1 MLAMNT
7 IARFAS
13 SPFAGARLEPWHLTS
28 GLHAILEDLLGK
40 LGEGFE
46 RSGNVAVH
54 RTARIEPQAILKGPA
69 IIGPGCYVA
78 ASAYLRDGVYLEED
92 CIIGPAAELKTSIV
106 FRGSKLAHLNFVGDS
121 VLGEGVNIEAGA
133 VVANYRNEHSD
144 KRIRIAFRGQV
155 IDTGV
160 EKFGALIGDHVRIG
174 ANAVIAPGA
183 VLEAGAIVP
192 RLSLVDQSEW
202 YQ

>member
-13 SPFAGARLEPWHLTS
+13 SPFAGALEPWQLTS
-28 GLHAILEDLLGK
+28 GLHAILQDLLGK
-40 LGEGFE
+40 LGDDFE
-46 RSGNVAVH
+46 RSGNIAVH
-54 RTARIEPQAILKGPA
+54 RTARIEPQATLKGPA
-69 IIGPGCYVA
+69 IIGPGCFVA
-78 ASAYLRDGVYLEED
+78 ASAYLRDGVYLEQD
-92 CIIGPAAELKTSIV
+92 CIIGPAAELKTSVV

-133 VVANYRNEHSD
+133 VVANYRNELSE

-155 IDTGV
+155 FDTGV

-183 VLEAGAIVP
+183 ILEAGAIVP
-192 RLSLVDQSEW
+192 RLTLVDQSAW